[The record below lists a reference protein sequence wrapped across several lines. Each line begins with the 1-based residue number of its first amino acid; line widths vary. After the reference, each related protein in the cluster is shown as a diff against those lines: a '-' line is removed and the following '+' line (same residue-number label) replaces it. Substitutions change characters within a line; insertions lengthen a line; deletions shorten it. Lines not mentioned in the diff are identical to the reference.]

1 MNTETILS
9 EKFVEF
15 SQKITQL
22 YEAKKVLSSEIKKLV
37 EEHKIKMKNID
48 EEALLLT
55 ADFQNWEK
63 ENNKLIPTNMG
74 IKINEFMLKNFNNII
89 DISFSANL
97 ENFLDK
103 IAIGKANWV
112 NILQSF
118 YDTFNP
124 IIEKFPIVKKKIFY
138 SNEKNK
144 SIKSYNN
151 SKKKYIKK
159 YNKV

>member
-15 SQKITQL
+15 SQKITRL

-63 ENNKLIPTNMG
+63 ENNK
-74 IKINEFMLKNFNNII
+74 
-89 DISFSANL
+89 
-97 ENFLDK
+97 
-103 IAIGKANWV
+103 GKV
-112 NILQSF
+112 
-118 YDTFNP
+118 
-124 IIEKFPIVKKKIFY
+124 
-138 SNEKNK
+138 
-144 SIKSYNN
+144 
-151 SKKKYIKK
+151 
-159 YNKV
+159 